1 MPCKVPHR
9 YRCGQTYLLDELEQN
24 GNYHFI
30 IISVSFVGFIA
41 TKNLVNLQFN
51 HDMKDSHSALLSE
64 LNEQI
69 DAFEC
74 SI

>member
-1 MPCKVPHR
+1 MWSNLPEGGAGTKRKLSFV
-9 YRCGQTYLLDELEQN
+9 
-24 GNYHFI
+24 I
-30 IISVSFVGFIA
+30 IPVSFVGFIA

>member
-1 MPCKVPHR
+1 MWPNLPVGGSGTNQKLSFV
-9 YRCGQTYLLDELEQN
+9 
-24 GNYHFI
+24 I
-30 IISVSFVGFIA
+30 IPVSFVGFIA

-51 HDMKDSHSALLSE
+51 HDMKDSHSALLPE